1 MFARF
6 AIRQSFWRW
15 PSILKLLRDK
25 GNGKLFGL
33 SPTFNS
39 SALYDNIDLFQK
51 YGVEPPTDSMSWDE
65 VLKLAKRFPTDGS
78 EKDRIYGFS
87 TQSHSSVFDM
97 VWTISRTNGLR
108 ILNPD
113 ATQVTLAGDGWK
125 RVLQTVVDAVK
136 SKAVLIPDPQNPGNA
151 MTMED
156 SPTGWSI
163 LQATSSARYR
173 RS

>member
-1 MFARF
+1 
-6 AIRQSFWRW
+6 
-15 PSILKLLRDK
+15 
-25 GNGKLFGL
+25 
-33 SPTFNS
+33 
-39 SALYDNIDLFQK
+39 
-51 YGVEPPTDSMSWDE
+51 
-65 VLKLAKRFPTDGS
+65 VLELAKRFPTDGS

-113 ATQVTLAGDGWK
+113 ATQVTLARDGWK

-163 LQATSSARYR
+163 LRATSSARYR